1 MITFLQNYGMQ
12 LLVKTW
18 QHLYISAFSLFLGI
32 IVAVPIGI
40 LLTRV
45 KPIAN
50 VVMSIASM
58 LQTIPAMALLAL
70 MIPFFGIGAIPAII
84 ALFIYSLLPILRN
97 TYLGLEDVDPA
108 LIDAAKGMGMTGWQ
122 SIVKVELP
130 MAAPVIMAGI
140 RLSATYVI
148 AWAALASYIGAG
160 GLGDFIFNGLN
171 LYRTDLILGGSILR
185 NTYLGLEDVDPA
197 LIDAAKGMGMTG
209 WQSIVKVELPM
220 AAPVIMAGIRLS
232 ATYVI
237 AWAALAS
244 YIGAGGLGDFIFNGL
259 NLYRTDLILGG
270 SIPVIILALIV
281 DWLLGKLEAAVT
293 PRTTQA

>member
-1 MITFLQNYGMQ
+1 MITFLQNYGGQ
-12 LLVKTW
+12 LLLKTW
-18 QHLYISAFSLFLGI
+18 QHLYISAISLALGI
-32 IVAVPIGI
+32 LVAVPLGI
-40 LLTRV
+40 LLTRT
-45 KPIAN
+45 KAISGF
-50 VVMSIASM
+50 VMAIASM

-70 MIPFFGIGAIPAII
+70 MIPFFGIGAVPAII

-97 TYLGLEDVDPA
+97 TYLGMEDVNPA
-108 LIDAAKGMGMTGWQ
+108 LIDAAKGMGMTSWQ
-122 SIVKVELP
+122 SI
-130 MAAPVIMAGI
+130 I
-140 RLSATYVI
+140 
-148 AWAALASYIGAG
+148 
-160 GLGDFIFNGLN
+160 
-171 LYRTDLILGGSILR
+171 
-185 NTYLGLEDVDPA
+185 
-197 LIDAAKGMGMTG
+197 
-209 WQSIVKVELPM
+209 KVELPM